1 MSIDLPPGESPDQTV
16 IMDWETPTHE
26 QIVEITRA
34 HVEAMESS
42 TDPAIWVT
50 VGMHH
55 VLLYTVGRKSG
66 NTHKVALPFWRDP
79 NGDRLVIGSFAGA
92 VKDPAWVLNLRD
104 RTANPGVKVRTQH
117 GAFWSEHQVL
127 EGDERDE
134 MWGLMTADRAFYSN
148 YQAKTER
155 TIPMIRLP
163 ETRSLDDEA

>member
-1 MSIDLPPGESPDQTV
+1 MSIDLPPGESPDQSVT
-16 IMDWETPTHE
+16 MDWETPTHE

-117 GAFWSEHQVL
+117 GTFWSEHQVL